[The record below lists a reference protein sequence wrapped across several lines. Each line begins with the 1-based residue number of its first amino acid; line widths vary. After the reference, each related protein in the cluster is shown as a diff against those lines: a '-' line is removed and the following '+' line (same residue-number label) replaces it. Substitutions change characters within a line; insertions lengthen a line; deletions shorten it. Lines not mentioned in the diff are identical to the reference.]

1 MLLTMPFL
9 GAAPALRPP
18 RRRRR
23 LGPAP
28 APHEPGGGGG
38 CARGWVRSADGG
50 AGAPAAVELAGALSP
65 VPGQVGG
72 VKLLGEGALDAAGKG
87 AVGRHSFRQRK
98 LNRLSGGAKR

>member
-1 MLLTMPFL
+1 MAEPCCDAF
-9 GAAPALRPP
+9 PP
-18 RRRRR
+18 
-23 LGPAP
+23 
-28 APHEPGGGGG
+28 
-38 CARGWVRSADGG
+38 
-50 AGAPAAVELAGALSP
+50 AVELAGALSP